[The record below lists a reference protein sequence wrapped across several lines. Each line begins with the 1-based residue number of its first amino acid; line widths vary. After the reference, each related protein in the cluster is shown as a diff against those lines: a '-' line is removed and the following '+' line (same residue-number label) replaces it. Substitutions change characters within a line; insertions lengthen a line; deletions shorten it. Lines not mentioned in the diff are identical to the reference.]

1 MKKSFEIESDC
12 LDIIKR
18 IKEIDKDYFVV
29 KNLDRGVFELH
40 SFGQG
45 QSTFC
50 LTLPDVLDER
60 AVDLVLKTRVQN
72 FDELIAEA
80 ERQNEQ
86 LEKRQAKEVLD
97 DFKEQ
102 LYDS

>member
-12 LDIIKR
+12 FDIVKR
-18 IKEIDKDYFVV
+18 IKEIDKDSFVV
-29 KNLDRGVFELH
+29 RNLERNVFELH
-40 SFGQG
+40 SLGQG
-45 QSTFC
+45 QSSYC

-60 AVDLVLKTRVQN
+60 ALDLVLKTRVQN
-72 FDELIAEA
+72 FDELIAEM
-80 ERQNEQ
+80 ERENAQ
-86 LEKRQAKEVLD
+86 LEKRQAKEVFD

>member
-12 LDIIKR
+12 LEIVKR
-18 IKEIDKDYFVV
+18 IKEIDGDYFVV
-29 KNLDRGVFELH
+29 RNLDRDVFELH
-40 SFGQG
+40 CHGQG
-45 QSTFC
+45 QSTYC
-50 LTLPDVLDER
+50 LTLPEVLDER
-60 AVDLVLKTRVQN
+60 AVDLVLKTRIQN

-80 ERQNEQ
+80 EKENEI
-86 LEKRQAKEVLD
+86 LEKKQEKQVLD